1 MGSLK
6 DRIQEFEHYEK
17 KFATWEATEQII
29 DDTKAFW
36 CLKKPDSNY
45 QKVCLYRDGCN
56 MFVYGD
62 YGQFTFDSMTWI
74 GSVYNLEYDNIS
86 YQFEKLNYESKQSL
100 KIFDEN
106 RCEDDI
112 YEWLRYEIEN
122 GYNYK
127 DNEINEIINQFKN
140 LHSTRFYVDEYDIEE
155 FCEEYNIDDLSDIL
169 KFVGECLEHIDEYEW
184 IAFLRNSNLE
194 DFDEVCESSLW
205 NAGKVVHQR
214 YYICLYAL
222 QVCGEKLKNIKEN

>member
-1 MGSLK
+1 MGSLIDK
-6 DRIQEFEHYEK
+6 IQGFEHYEK

-45 QKVCLYRDGCN
+45 EKVCLYRDGCN

-62 YGQFTFDSMTWI
+62 YGQFTFDSMTWS
-74 GSVYNLEYDNIS
+74 GSVHNLEYDNIG
-86 YQFEKLNYESKQSL
+86 YQFEKLNYESMKSL
-100 KIFDEN
+100 EIFDEN
-106 RCEDDI
+106 KCEDDI

-155 FCEEYNIDDLSDIL
+155 FCEEHNIEDLSYIL
-169 KFVGECLEHIDEYEW
+169 KFVGECLSHIDEYEW